1 VGKTTCAAAKAI
13 GAAESGQRVLLIS
26 TDPAHSLRDV
36 LAAPPGR
43 IATRGGTLSAV
54 ELNADRALSRWLAA
68 HRPALHAIL
77 ARGTYLDDED
87 IDRFLGL
94 SLPGVNELMG
104 LAEVRRLAEGADW
117 DVVVV
122 DTAPTGHTLRL
133 LQMPVTLGRLA
144 TILDGMLAK
153 HRFLAESLAGAR
165 AADASDALIAELE
178 EESRTLA
185 GLLRD
190 RRRCAFA
197 WLLVP
202 EALALDEARDGVS
215 TLLAAGLP
223 VAEILVNRVAAV
235 ASEPCP
241 LCTVRRRQHADV
253 VAQARAAFKHMAV
266 RLLSELPAEPRGVA
280 ALRRLS
286 RALARPATADVVLR
300 ARLPTATRPSR
311 ARGCIGR
318 QRPRLDRIVPSQLRL
333 LLFAGKGGVG
343 KTTCAAAVAL
353 ALAARDPARRILLLS
368 ADPAHSLADVLRLGQ
383 RQAHGAAIGD
393 ATPVPGARGRLRVLE
408 LDADAALARR
418 QARYRDAVDELFA
431 MLRAGSRFDIAF
443 DRAVLRDLI
452 ELAPSGL
459 DELFS
464 VLAVVDALAPGAHGR
479 PPYDTVIVDTAPT
492 GHALRLLELPAT
504 ALPWAQAFLGILLK
518 YRKVIGLGELGW
530 DLIEIS
536 RRLNALQT
544 LLRDPSQTRLVAVTR
559 SAEVVRLETERL
571 LAAVHRLGI
580 AVAAVVVNAQTPSA
594 CARCRRAARG
604 EAAALVALRRAC
616 RPPRSPRR
624 QRCAIIEAPA
634 VAPPPRGAK
643 ALARWRARWEIE
655 PDDA

>member
-1 VGKTTCAAAKAI
+1 M
-13 GAAESGQRVLLIS
+13 LLIS
-26 TDPAHSLRDV
+26 TDPAHSLTDV
-36 LAAPPGR
+36 LDAPIGR
-43 IATRGGTLSAV
+43 IPTRRGTLNAV
-54 ELNADRALSRWLAA
+54 ELDADRALSRWLAA

-104 LAEVRRLAEGADW
+104 LAEVRRLAESADW

-133 LQMPVTLGRLA
+133 LQLPATLGRLA

-153 HRFLAESLAGAR
+153 HHFLAESLAGGR
-165 AADASDALIAELE
+165 AADATDALVAELE
-178 EESRTLA
+178 EQSRALA

-190 RRRCAFA
+190 RRRCAFS

-202 EALALDEARDGVS
+202 EALALDEARDGVAA
-215 TLLAAGLP
+215 LRAAGLP
-223 VAEILVNRVAAV
+223 VAEIVVNRVAAV
-235 ASEPCP
+235 PSASCP
-241 LCTVRRRQHADV
+241 LCTVRRRQEADV
-253 VAQARAAFKHMAV
+253 VTQARAAFTGLAV
-266 RLLSELPAEPRGVA
+266 RLLPELPREPRGPA
-280 ALRRLS
+280 ALRGVV
-286 RALARPATADVVLR
+286 RALRQPAAAGRPQRARP
-300 ARLPTATRPSR
+300 TRV
-311 ARGCIGR
+311 AR
-318 QRPRLDRIVPSQLRL
+318 QRRAPPSSVPSAASWLDRIVPSQLRL

-368 ADPAHSLADVLRLGQ
+368 ADPAHSLADVLLLPE
-383 RQAHGAAIGD
+383 RQAHGAGIAG
-393 ATPVPGARGRLRVLE
+393 ATPVPAAGGQLRVLE
-408 LDADAALARR
+408 LDADAAFASR
-418 QARYRDAVDELFA
+418 QARYRDAVDELFDT
-431 MLRAGSRFDIAF
+431 LRAGSRFDIAF

-464 VLAVVDALAPGAHGR
+464 ILAVLDALGPGPDGR

-504 ALPWAQAFLGILLK
+504 ALPWTQAFLGLLLK
-518 YRKVIGLGELGW
+518 YRKVMGLGELGW
-530 DLIEIS
+530 DLVDVS
-536 RRLNALQT
+536 RRLKALET

-559 SAEVVRLETERL
+559 GAEVVRLETQRL
-571 LAAVHRLGI
+571 LAAIHRLGI
-580 AVAAVVVNAQTPSA
+580 AVAAVVVNALTPSG
-594 CARCRRAARG
+594 CPRCRRAARG

-616 RPPRSPRR
+616 RVRRSPPRHG
-624 QRCAIIEAPA
+624 CAIIEAPA
-634 VAPPPRGAK
+634 VAPPPRGAA
-643 ALARWRARWEIE
+643 ALARWRARWEVE